1 MIVTCASCLTKYQL
15 DDARIS
21 EKGAKVRCSRCKH
34 VFYVVPPP
42 ETKEEV
48 AENFESF
55 AKYHEELIV
64 KDQKVTGLPSLEDE
78 EKEEVEKKEAAP
90 VGAEEEDKFLFS
102 DQPPQEQVESFSLP
116 ELEEPKETTGLKEA
130 GPKKVSID
138 ERRMRGERKKPF
150 RLFALIAVIVIL
162 VFGLFYLWTEFGS
175 GGKFSSYLEDPLKKV
190 TQLWETLWGIE
201 KEGLVV
207 KDLSGYEEKVGE
219 LSLYMIEGKVDNQ
232 SQKAKKLIKVKV
244 IIFDQNRMKVA
255 EKETLCG
262 RTIGRGELKNLTSAF
277 FSGEMLIQPNTEN
290 EMIAHSGKTIP
301 FAVVFKDLPAQ
312 AKEFKVEIVAAP
324 GL

>member
-15 DDARIS
+15 DDSRIS

-42 ETKEEV
+42 ETKEEI

-55 AKYHEELIV
+55 AKFHEELIV

-78 EKEEVEKKEAAP
+78 EKEEVKKTEAPP
-90 VGAEEEDKFLFS
+90 VKAEEEEKYLFS
-102 DQPPQEQVESFSLP
+102 DQPPQEQMESFTLP
-116 ELEEPKETTGLKEA
+116 ELEEPKEIEIKETR
-130 GPKKVSID
+130 PKKVPID
-138 ERRMRGERKKPF
+138 ERKIRGERRKTP
-150 RLFALIAVIVIL
+150 RVFALVAVIVIL
-162 VFGLFYLWTEFGS
+162 VFGLFYLWTEMES
-175 GGKFSSYLEDPLKKV
+175 GGKFSSYLENPLKKV
-190 TQLWETLWGIE
+190 TQLWEKIWGTE

-219 LSLYMIEGKVDNQ
+219 FSLYMIEGKVDNQ
-232 SQKAKKLIKVKV
+232 SQKGKKHIKVKV

-262 RTIGRGELKNLTSAF
+262 RTIGRGELKTLPSDF
-277 FSGEMLIQPNTEN
+277 LSGEMIIQPKAEN
-290 EMIAHSGKTIP
+290 EMTVPSGKTIP
-301 FAVVFKDLPAQ
+301 FVIVFKDLPAQ
-312 AKEFKVEIVAAP
+312 AKEFKVEIVEAP
-324 GL
+324 NL